1 MAGKLACLVQAEVQI
16 AKYNMKINLHS
27 ILSLSDSTLNKLV
40 DLRKRSQPDFTAPDL
55 INFSNFRSLSE
66 CFDVFKLAH
75 DLVDCAEAVQL
86 AVENVIREFSEENC
100 VYLELRSTP
109 RATSK
114 MTKEEYLNTVI
125 NTMMWV
131 THRQFVIEEAIIT
144 FHTFPSITHKLL
156 SVKASQ
162 HDC

>member
-1 MAGKLACLVQAEVQI
+1 
-16 AKYNMKINLHS
+16 MKINLHS

-125 NTMMWV
+125 NTMM
-131 THRQFVIEEAIIT
+131 
-144 FHTFPSITHKLL
+144 
-156 SVKASQ
+156 
-162 HDC
+162 

>member
-1 MAGKLACLVQAEVQI
+1 MAGKLACLIQAKVQI
-16 AKYNMKINLHS
+16 GNFNMKKINLHS

-114 MTKEEYLNTVI
+114 LTKEEYLNTVI
-125 NTMMWV
+125 NTMM
-131 THRQFVIEEAIIT
+131 
-144 FHTFPSITHKLL
+144 
-156 SVKASQ
+156 
-162 HDC
+162 